1 MPRFRFA
8 GLVLAI
14 VLVNIAAG
22 IVSTAEWF
30 GGPLPKGPCA
40 LAAWFITIVLLMGC
54 FVVVGRIPPVVDWRG
69 VLIDQRNR
77 ISLSRTQL
85 VLWTLLVVSAIIT
98 EGTLNAIWVEANP
111 LDLQIPSQLWILLGM
126 SSGSAVAAP
135 VVLGIKAD
143 ANTLSTNALDQH
155 AWRDMFYGDD
165 TGNDDQVDFSKVQ
178 QFFFTG
184 VLVMVYGVQLAM
196 IMLGQPKLFFPTLDN
211 GFIGLM
217 AVSQVAYI
225 AYKALPQNKTNA
237 AGP

>member
-1 MPRFRFA
+1 
-8 GLVLAI
+8 
-14 VLVNIAAG
+14 
-22 IVSTAEWF
+22 
-30 GGPLPKGPCA
+30 
-40 LAAWFITIVLLMGC
+40 
-54 FVVVGRIPPVVDWRG
+54 
-69 VLIDQRNR
+69 
-77 ISLSRTQL
+77 
-85 VLWTLLVVSAIIT
+85 
-98 EGTLNAIWVEANP
+98 
-111 LDLQIPSQLWILLGM
+111 M